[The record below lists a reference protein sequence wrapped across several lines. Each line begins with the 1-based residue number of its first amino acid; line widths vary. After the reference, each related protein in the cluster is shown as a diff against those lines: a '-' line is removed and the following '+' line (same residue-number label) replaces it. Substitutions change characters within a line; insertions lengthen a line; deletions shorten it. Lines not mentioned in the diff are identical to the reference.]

1 MEGGRG
7 PTGIRPKFGGEFRRR
22 LVADPA
28 VQPFLIPIPLV
39 FRSQN
44 FGLHERTEKFPVREL
59 RFHPAVERFAVTV
72 LPRTAR
78 CNIQRRDLSCFQLPL
93 DRSRDEL
100 WPVVRTNR
108 SRRAVLRF
116 QPRQDRHYILR
127 RHPPLHFQRQTLAR
141 EFVHHRKPF
150 QSPSVAC
157 FVHGEIPAPYV
168 VLVLRF
174 LHRAAVFAV
183 PASAFSPLPQRLPQA
198 FLPPQPLHA
207 LPVNLPS
214 FSPQQPGHPPI
225 PRTRMLLRQLVQPLA
240 NFSFSIIDARLIP
253 LRRARLPH
261 QPASVPF
268 RVAVLVAK
276 IIHRPSLARRAHQ
289 FFRLRSFSAS
299 MSMACCATIFFSRA
313 FSFSSSFIRAIS
325 GPFIPPN
332 WLRQR

>member
-78 CNIQRRDLSCFQLPL
+78 CNIQRRDLSCFQPPL

-198 FLPPQPLHA
+198 FLPTQPLHA

-240 NFSFSIIDARLIP
+240 NFSFSIIGCAPYTAASSAAAAPTGKR
-253 LRRARLPH
+253 
-261 QPASVPF
+261 SVP
-268 RVAVLVAK
+268 R
-276 IIHRPSLARRAHQ
+276 SCARRKDNPPPVACPPGSPVFSVEVLQRVDVHGL
-289 FFRLRSFSAS
+289 LRHD
-299 MSMACCATIFFSRA
+299 
-313 FSFSSSFIRAIS
+313 
-325 GPFIPPN
+325 
-332 WLRQR
+332 LL